1 MTGPTV
7 EQIEDLVGEKLDELV
22 RQLEDELEAIGDA
35 FTAKTREWLS
45 AVAAGDLSL
54 DEFKE
59 LVEGEKA
66 LLGMSLLQKGVEEKA
81 FANAIKGV
89 ILEKLLEVVEAVLK

>member
-22 RQLEDELEAIGDA
+22 GQLEDELDAIGDA
-35 FTAKTREWLS
+35 FTAKTREWVS
-45 AVAAGDLSL
+45 AVVAGDLSL
-54 DEFKE
+54 GEFKD

-66 LLGMSLLQKGVEEKA
+66 LLEMSLLQKGVEAKA
-81 FANAIKGV
+81 FANAIKSI
-89 ILEKLLEVVEAVLK
+89 ILEKLLEVVEAVLR